1 MQNSKILIIEDDA
14 DIREGVRILL
24 ESENY
29 QVTEADNGSRGL
41 ELLTEDTDLVILDIM
56 MPGMSGLRTCEEI
69 RKRSNVPVLF
79 LTAKSDLWQEE
90 TTICPSPF
98 PTRNCL
104 EG

>member
-41 ELLTEDTDLVILDIM
+41 ELLT
-56 MPGMSGLRTCEEI
+56 
-69 RKRSNVPVLF
+69 
-79 LTAKSDLWQEE
+79 
-90 TTICPSPF
+90 
-98 PTRNCL
+98 
-104 EG
+104 